1 MQIIILC
8 KDDHLLQAL
17 VAGPNSRRRIG
28 WDIASIAVVSYDV
41 LTVPLVAFKGMD
53 SELFKTIGLG
63 TTVFWTADIP
73 FTFLS
78 GYHAGGVVEMRPPK
92 IAKAYLKSWFWV
104 DILIVLLDW
113 LLLFLASGV
122 ADLIGIMR
130 ISKTIR
136 LTRILRI
143 RVR

>member
-1 MQIIILC
+1 M
-8 KDDHLLQAL
+8 
-17 VAGPNSRRRIG
+17 G
-28 WDIASIAVVSYDV
+28 
-41 LTVPLVAFKGMD
+41 
-53 SELFKTIGLG
+53 
-63 TTVFWTADIP
+63 TVFWTADIP

-136 LTRILRI
+136 LTRILRLFRLL
-143 RVR
+143 RVISCRDWQIQFLIMFIQKYCSQHSASCGPWL